1 MKNILLAMAIC
12 LVCNISIAQIID
24 PQKTAERKATDRANG
39 RIDQS
44 IDKGFDKVEEGIGN
58 LFKKKTK
65 KQKDAQP
72 AGETPVSGSDA
83 QHVPLSSGMPA
94 TGSKNGAPEAA
105 SFSSY
110 SKFDFVPGEKVIAFE
125 DFSQDAIGD
134 FPAKWNTDG
143 AGEVVTISGK
153 QGRWLKF
160 TDEGFFYPEYLG
172 VMDENSTIEFEM
184 GSSDAHK
191 VLTHMFFVDSN
202 TYPNPLRYGSA
213 NLVEVYFDP
222 KGITEIVCRDNA
234 WEVKS
239 SNKKDNDAWI
249 IPESPFV
256 KISVWRQKTRL
267 RVYMNATKVWD
278 VPRAFEVN
286 VPYKLVFGTDSQFLD
301 ERALFVSNIRVAKG
315 QPDTRSKLITEG
327 KFVTNGILFD
337 VNSEKIKPES
347 YGLLKELSQ
356 VLVENPAV
364 KVRISGHTDSDGD
377 EKANLALSQKRSA
390 AVKQALSKD
399 FGIDIARLE
408 TDGFGESK
416 PIDNNTTAAG
426 KANNRRVEFTKL

>member
-1 MKNILLAMAIC
+1 MAIC
-12 LVCNISIAQIID
+12 LVCSISVAQIID

-58 LFKKKTK
+58 LFKKKPK
-65 KQKDAQP
+65 KQKQDQP
-72 AGETPVSGSDA
+72 APTAPALGGDEHDTPVNSGKPT
-83 QHVPLSSGMPA
+83 VG
-94 TGSKNGAPEAA
+94 GKNGAQETS

-110 SKFDFVPGEKVIAFE
+110 SKFDFLPGEKVIAFE
-125 DFSQDAIGD
+125 DFGQDAIGD

-153 QGRWLKF
+153 EGKWLKF
-160 TDEGFFYPEYLG
+160 TNEGLFYPEYLD
-172 VMDENSTIEFEM
+172 VLDENCTIEFEM
-184 GSSDAHK
+184 GSSEAHK
-191 VLTHMFFVDSN
+191 VLARMFFVDSK
-202 TYPNPLRYGSA
+202 TYPNLLRYGSS
-213 NLVEVYFDP
+213 NLVELYFDP
-222 KGITEIVCRDNA
+222 KGTTEIVCRDNA
-234 WEVKS
+234 WEVKV
-239 SNKKDNDAWI
+239 SNKKDNDAWA

-278 VPRAFEVN
+278 VPRAFEGN
-286 VPYKLVFGTDSQFLD
+286 VPYRLVFGTDPQFLD
-301 ERALFVSNIRVAKG
+301 NRALFVSNMRVAKG
-315 QPDTRSKLITEG
+315 NPDTRSKLITEG

-337 VNSEKIKPES
+337 VNSDKIKAES

-377 EKANLALSQKRSA
+377 EKANLVLSQKRSV
-390 AVKQALSKD
+390 AVQQALSKD
-399 FGIDIARLE
+399 FDIDVARIE